1 MVKGLGR
8 NLGVHTAPQKAKQ
21 TAKTAKAIA
30 TKLAQPNKL
39 TQPLQG
45 GISAIGK
52 ESSYS
57 HYLDMMA

>member
-8 NLGVHTAPQKAKQ
+8 KMNVYTAPQKAKEA
-21 TAKTAKAIA
+21 TKTVKNVA
-30 TKLAQPNKL
+30 TKLTQPNKL

>member
-8 NLGVHTAPQKAKQ
+8 NFGVHTSPQKAKQ
-21 TAKTAKAIA
+21 SANVAKTVAK
-30 TKLAQPNKL
+30 KLAQPNKL

-45 GISAIGK
+45 GISAVGK